1 MNATLVAVALSL
13 VSAAAYAAAA
23 VAQSR
28 LAGRTEPSAG
38 VLRMLGRGAWWSAV
52 GLNAAGALLHVAA
65 LKYGPLTLVQP
76 LGALTLVA
84 AVPLGAR
91 AAGRRVSRTEWRGTI
106 LTLIGLGALLMTAG
120 GGAAPHETLSLPE
133 ALGVGAVTMAVVAG
147 LSRPGTRPGLRHAAA
162 SGITSGVA
170 SALTQTLTVAVTDHT
185 TGPLFSWRLLTVAL
199 LVSAFAMGG
208 LLLSQTAYRGGL
220 GAPLAVVTLANP
232 VAAAAIGLAL
242 LGERLQGGAVSVV
255 LALAG
260 ASAAVRG
267 VILLS
272 RAQDRPAPGAA
283 GKDGT
288 SVAVDGGPAPSRI
301 VIGSP
306 RKRRRPASARAAR
319 ARARA
324 PHAPGRGGA
333 GLPPLD
339 PSALD
344 PLAVRT
350 GGP

>member
-1 MNATLVAVALSL
+1 MAAVALSL

-23 VAQSR
+23 VAQAR
-28 LAGRTEPSAG
+28 LAGRTAPG
-38 VLRMLGRGAWWSAV
+38 TGTLRLLGRGAWWCAV
-52 GLNAAGALLHVAA
+52 GMNAGGALLHVAA

-91 AAGRRVSRTEWRGTI
+91 AAGRRVTLTEWRGTL
-106 LTLIGLGALLMTAG
+106 LTLLGLGALLLTA

-133 ALGVGAVTMAVVAG
+133 ALAVGAGTMALVAG
-147 LSRPGTRPGLRHAAA
+147 LSRPGARPGLRHAAA

-170 SALTQTLTVAVTDHT
+170 SALTQTLTVAATDHT
-185 TGPLFSWRLLTVAL
+185 GPLISARLVVVAV

-242 LGERLQGGAVSVV
+242 LGERFQGGTAGLVP
-255 LALAG
+255 ALFGTA
-260 ASAAVRG
+260 AAVRG

-272 RAQDRPAPGAA
+272 RAQAQTAPAVAGAP
-283 GKDGT
+283 
-288 SVAVDGGPAPSRI
+288 PAAASRV
-301 VIGSP
+301 VISSP
-306 RKRRRPASARAAR
+306 RPVRREQRRRV
-319 ARARA
+319 
-324 PHAPGRGGA
+324 GA
-333 GLPPLD
+333 G
-339 PSALD
+339 
-344 PLAVRT
+344 RH
-350 GGP
+350 